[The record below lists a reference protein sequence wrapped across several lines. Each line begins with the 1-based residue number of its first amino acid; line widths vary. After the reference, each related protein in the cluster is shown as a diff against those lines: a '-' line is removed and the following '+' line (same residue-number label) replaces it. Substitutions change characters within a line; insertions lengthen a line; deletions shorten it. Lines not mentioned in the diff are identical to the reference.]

1 MKQLQPLA
9 KRSSL
14 AIEGNSR
21 DRLRKFE
28 TESNLVLS
36 VAPLF
41 GENGAR
47 RASCIAVAAVADLVF
62 ATMAPA
68 ARFSARRRL
77 RPASN
82 GRIQDA
88 AAAVAVQLV
97 EGNVRADAAVAS
109 VAELGAPRNKEY
121 IQLLKIF
128 LFKCLHH

>member
-62 ATMAPA
+62 ATVAPA
-68 ARFSARRRL
+68 AGFSARRRL

-109 VAELGAPRNKEY
+109 VAELGAPGN
-121 IQLLKIF
+121 
-128 LFKCLHH
+128 